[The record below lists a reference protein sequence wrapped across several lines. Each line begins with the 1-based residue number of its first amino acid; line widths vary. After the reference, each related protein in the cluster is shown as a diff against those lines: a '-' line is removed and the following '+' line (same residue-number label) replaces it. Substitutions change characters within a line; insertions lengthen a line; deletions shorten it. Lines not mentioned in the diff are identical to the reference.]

1 MKLDARR
8 LPGIL
13 IWAMALTV
21 AATFVVAA
29 WGKIVNPGDFAQA
42 TYRYRMLPLILLHPF
57 ALFMPWLELV
67 GGLALLLP
75 PMRRG
80 AALLVGLMNAM
91 FITALITAL
100 VRSLNIECGCFGA
113 GGHGVDMGLIFRDL
127 LMLVACILMLI
138 QRRS

>member
-1 MKLDARR
+1 MKLNARR

-75 PMRRG
+75 PIRRG

-91 FITALITAL
+91 FVTALITAL

-113 GGHGVDMGLIFRDL
+113 DGHGVDMGLIFRDL